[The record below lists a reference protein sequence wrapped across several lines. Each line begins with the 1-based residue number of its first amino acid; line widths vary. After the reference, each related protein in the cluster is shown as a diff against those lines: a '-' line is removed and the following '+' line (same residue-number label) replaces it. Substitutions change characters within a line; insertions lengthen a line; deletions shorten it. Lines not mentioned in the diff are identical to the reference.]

1 MLKATVETPDGR
13 KLLIV
18 GLSFANLDRFR
29 AEPRDTMI
37 KITGKEIGLD
47 IDVMIFSAETEAHLA
62 ETIQEAVGP
71 STKIHVSPRL
81 KQ

>member
-1 MLKATVETPDGR
+1 MIKATVETPDGR

-37 KITGKEIGLD
+37 KIDGKELGLGV
-47 IDVMIFSAETEAHLA
+47 DVMIFSGETEAHLA
-62 ETIQEAVGP
+62 DCIQDGVGP
-71 STKIHVSPRL
+71 NTKIHVSPRL

>member
-1 MLKATVETPDGR
+1 MIKATIDAPNGR
-13 KLLIV
+13 KLLIL

-37 KITGKEIGLD
+37 KIDGKELGLD
-47 IDVMIFSAETEAHLA
+47 IDVMIFSGETEALCA
-62 ETIQEAVGP
+62 EVLEQSIGRA
-71 STKIHVSPRL
+71 TKILISPRL